1 MRLYLKK
8 NVYEAALDRIRWCY
22 DEFEHVV
29 VSFSGGKDS
38 TVVANLAIQV
48 AKEKGRLPVPIFF
61 IDLEYAWESVLHYV
75 KNMMA
80 RPEVEPRWLQVHSV
94 EQAIVNNKPQHCWKP
109 GGPWV
114 REKEP
119 DSLQMD
125 LGTTD
130 FHQLMVKTLEYFHK
144 GNACQLGGVR
154 GAESSGRIRAVTSD
168 VTYEG
173 ITWGKIINKER
184 KLFDFYPIYDWGTRD
199 VWKAIHD
206 GGWEYCKAYDLMFQQ
221 GYDLDEMRISHLYSN
236 TALVH
241 IQRAAELEP
250 KTWEMVLKAVP
261 GASTLSHLQ
270 EEYTSMK
277 ELPAAFSDWEEYRD
291 YLLENLVEEEA
302 ERQVYRKR
310 FEHYEGRFGKSVSL
324 TRYQVNSILVGDRNG
339 VRLKNWA
346 SEFSVNEKNAL
357 TRRNPQWERSKRGG

>member
-22 DEFEHVV
+22 DEFEHVSV
-29 VSFSGGKDS
+29 CFSGGKDS

-48 AKEKGRLPVPIFF
+48 AREKGRLPVPLFF
-61 IDLEYAWESVLHYV
+61 IDHEYSWHSAISYIR
-75 KNMMA
+75 KMMD
-80 RPEVEPRWLQVHSV
+80 RPDVIPRWFQGHTVVQS
-94 EQAIVNNKPQHCWKP
+94 ITNKLQHCWKP
-109 GGPWV
+109 GGDWV

-119 DSLQMD
+119 DCLKID
-125 LGTTD
+125 FGTTEPYLL
-130 FHQLMVKTLEYFHK
+130 FAKYMEHFY
-144 GNACQLGGVR
+144 GRNACQLGGVR
-154 GAESSGRIRAVTSD
+154 GAESSGRIKAVTSD

-221 GYDLDEMRISHLYSN
+221 GYDLDEMRLSHLHSN

-241 IQRAAELEP
+241 LQRAAELEP
-250 KTWEMVLKAVP
+250 ETWESVLKAVP
-261 GASTLSHLQ
+261 GANTLSHLK
-270 EEYTSMK
+270 EDYSSMK
-277 ELPAAFSDWEEYRD
+277 ELPVAFSDWEEYRD
-291 YLLENLVEEEA
+291 YLLEHLVEEG
-302 ERQVYRKR
+302 ERGNYLRR
-310 FEHYEGRFGKSVSL
+310 FENYEGRFGKSESL
-324 TRYQVNSILVGDRNG
+324 TRYQVNSILVGDRDG

-346 SEFSVNEKNAL
+346 SEFSVREKNVL
-357 TRRNPQWERSKRGG
+357 TRRNPQWERSKRG

>member
-22 DEFEHVV
+22 DEFEHVSV
-29 VSFSGGKDS
+29 CFSGGKDS

-48 AKEKGRLPVPIFF
+48 AREKGRLPVPLLFL
-61 IDLEYAWESVLHYV
+61 DLEYAWESALTYV
-75 KNMMA
+75 KNMMS
-80 RPEVEPRWLQVHSV
+80 RPEVLPRWVQVHTVFQS
-94 EQAIVNNKPQHCWKP
+94 IVNNNTQHCWKP

-119 DSLQMD
+119 DSFQGD
-125 LGTTD
+125 LGCTD
-130 FHQLMVKTLEYFHK
+130 FYSMLGKSLKHFYE

-154 GAESSGRIRAVTSD
+154 GTESSGRIKAVTSD

-173 ITWGKIINKER
+173 ITWGKIIDKER

-221 GYDLDEMRISHLYSN
+221 GYDLDEMRLSHLHSSW
-236 TALVH
+236 ALIH

-250 KTWEMVLKAVP
+250 ATWERVLKAVP
-261 GASTLSHLQ
+261 GASTLSHLK
-270 EEYTSMK
+270 EEYTAK
-277 ELPAAFSDWEEYRD
+277 DLPTVFGSWEEYRD
-291 YLLENLVEEEA
+291 YLLEHLVEEG
-302 ERQVYRKR
+302 ERGNYLRR
-310 FEHYEGRFGKSVSL
+310 FENYEGRFGKSESL
-324 TRYQVNSILVGDRNG
+324 TRYQVNSILVGDRDG

-346 SEFSVNEKNAL
+346 SEFSVREKNVL
-357 TRRNPQWERSKRGG
+357 TRRNPQWERSKRG